1 MDNILAPTVFES
13 SMSEVGKSVAKR
25 TAATDTGGI
34 LVSALRQEPVQN
46 SDIEGGCGGPSLHP
60 GESLC
65 GRECAVNL
73 SSPVCPKREPRGLI
87 FPGVLRLGAGAEVSQ
102 PQIY

>member
-60 GESLC
+60 GESLISGHWSGMC
-65 GRECAVNL
+65 CK
-73 SSPVCPKREPRGLI
+73 PVLTCVP
-87 FPGVLRLGAGAEVSQ
+87 
-102 PQIY
+102 